1 MKTKLHLGLLGSA
14 VLVALGAFSVA
25 PVATCAAQGGSG
37 CVPDFSQEPAA
48 GNWRGE
54 FTFDYRMTVPDTP
67 AAFSLA
73 WRGDVAIALTESPEK
88 QARRG
93 LCPGGNAGAAPNF
106 IAAPQPGC
114 NVDGTP
120 VQLLSREETP
130 PALAGRSDVT
140 MAMSMVMSDAGSE
153 LTQNAAT
160 RKAASLRTAA
170 ERDREG
176 GKLVSVALLGRPEQF
191 KFGGSFTARD
201 ESNVTTGDLDAVGGR
216 SGSMQGTV
224 RGELT
229 GTIESNVENGQLQGH
244 VDVVDRDGNRRTAD
258 PSAQVGTVSQ
268 QRRPLFRLVV
278 ETKECG
284 KMGGHVESDELV
296 NEIRGGGMVFVPV
309 RSVWHATLA
318 ERDEQLEQSAS
329 RYAKGPVPAMSPSD
343 PEGAW
348 RSWQREW
355 TEYSALRGTDPS
367 DYRLCALKPAHE
379 RIVEVTALALR
390 TLLDGTAKGDA
401 AAKPRLWRLMSVI
414 EGFGRETYL
423 ACPVVR
429 EAYERLFGTTLPQ
442 ASTSRTSISAAP
454 VGRWAFLGQTQ
465 GAAAMVPPSERGDRR
480 VALAEWAPP

>member
-1 MKTKLHLGLLGSA
+1 MKAKLRLGLLGS
-14 VLVALGAFSVA
+14 VGLVTAGALSWA
-25 PVATCAAQGGSG
+25 PVVTCAAQGGSG
-37 CVPDFSQEPAA
+37 CVPELSQEPAA
-48 GNWRGE
+48 GTWRGE

-73 WRGDVAIALTESPEK
+73 WRGDVAIALVEDPDK
-88 QARRG
+88 QARRRP
-93 LCPGGNAGAAPNF
+93 CPGGNAAAAPR
-106 IAAPQPGC
+106 PGC

-120 VQLLSREETP
+120 VQPLSRNEVP
-130 PALAGRSDVT
+130 PALAGRTDVT
-140 MAMSMVMSDAGSE
+140 MAMNMAMSEAGSS
-153 LTQNAAT
+153 LTQDAAT
-160 RKAASLRTAA
+160 RKAASLSNAA
-170 ERDREG
+170 ERDRDG
-176 GKLVSVALLGRPEQF
+176 RKLVGVALLGRPEQF

-216 SGSMQGTV
+216 SGSVQGTV

-284 KMGGHVESDELV
+284 RIGGHVESDELV
-296 NEIRGGGMVFVPV
+296 NEIRRGGMVFVPV
-309 RSVWHATLA
+309 RAEWHATLA
-318 ERDEQLEQSAS
+318 ERDVPLEQSAD
-329 RYAKGPVPAMSPSD
+329 RYAQGPMPAMSSRD

-348 RSWQREW
+348 MSWQREW
-355 TEYSALRGTDPS
+355 TEYSALRGADPS

-414 EGFGRETYL
+414 EGFGRESYL
-423 ACPVVR
+423 SCPAVR
-429 EAYERLFGTTLPQ
+429 EAYERLYGTTPL
-442 ASTSRTSISAAP
+442 
-454 VGRWAFLGQTQ
+454 
-465 GAAAMVPPSERGDRR
+465 
-480 VALAEWAPP
+480 

>member
-1 MKTKLHLGLLGSA
+1 MKTKLRLGLLGS
-14 VLVALGAFSVA
+14 VGLVALGALSWT
-25 PVATCAAQGGSG
+25 PVVTCAAQGGAG

-73 WRGDVAIALTESPEK
+73 WRGDVAIALAEDPDK
-88 QARRG
+88 QARRRP
-93 LCPGGNAGAAPNF
+93 CPGGNAGAAPNF
-106 IAAPQPGC
+106 IVAPQPGC

-120 VQLLSREETP
+120 VQALSRDEMP
-130 PALAGRSDVT
+130 PALAGRTDVT
-140 MAMSMVMSDAGSE
+140 MAMSMLMSEPGSD
-153 LTQNAAT
+153 LTQNVAT
-160 RKAASLRTAA
+160 RKAASLGAAA
-170 ERDREG
+170 ERDRDG
-176 GKLVSVALLGRPEQF
+176 RKLLSVALLGRPEQF

-216 SGSMQGTV
+216 RGSVQGTV

-284 KMGGHVESDELV
+284 KIGGRVESDELV
-296 NEIRGGGMVFVPV
+296 NEIRRGGMVFVPV
-309 RSVWHATLA
+309 RSEWHATLA
-318 ERDEQLEQSAS
+318 ERDEKLEQSAD
-329 RYAKGPVPAMSPSD
+329 RYAKGPIPAMSSSD
-343 PEGAW
+343 PEDAW
-348 RSWQREW
+348 TSWQREW
-355 TEYSALRGTDPS
+355 TEYSALRGADPS

-379 RIVEVTALALR
+379 RIVEVTVLALR
-390 TLLDGTAKGDA
+390 TLLNVTTRGDA

-414 EGFGRETYL
+414 EGFGRQTYL
-423 ACPVVR
+423 ACPVVS
-429 EAYERLFGTTLPQ
+429 EAYERLFGASLPQ
-442 ASTSRTSISAAP
+442 ASMGRVPAAVAPSSR
-454 VGRWAFLGQTQ
+454 
-465 GAAAMVPPSERGDRR
+465 
-480 VALAEWAPP
+480 